1 MVIPIIIIVGE
12 MIMDVLQQHHEVHM
26 LEVQMVDLEQEP
38 QPILV
43 LLLAEPVES
52 LLLVQVLEQEK
63 VLCVQ

>member
-1 MVIPIIIIVGE
+1 MVIPIIITVGE

-26 LEVQMVDLEQEP
+26 LGVQMEDLEQEL